1 MKGSIVLGTLGVV
14 GLMGALLFVT
24 INEVDRMQTAER
36 AYDSRAIETGAL
48 EFESRCRSCHGPQGK
63 GTPLAPA
70 LNTAALFDGSRLAAA
85 GYAGTVDDFVRG
97 TISAGRPVPS
107 AGTNYPQ
114 RMPTWGERFGGPL
127 RDDQV
132 DSLVAF
138 VMNWEDRAL
147 AEGAAAPELPA
158 DQAVGT
164 DITQTL
170 PTGDPARGRTLAEGT
185 LGCAACHTLST
196 VGPAWAGDAT
206 AAGIG
211 LRADVRLDEPGYTG
225 AATTAEHYLLES
237 IVDPNAYLVSGFE
250 ANLMPGTFSG
260 RLTPQDAADLI
271 AYMLTFK

>member
-1 MKGSIVLGTLGVV
+1 MKGSIVLGTLGLL

-24 INEVDRMQTAER
+24 INEVDRMQTAEA
-36 AYDSRAIETGAL
+36 AYEARSVETGAL

-63 GTPLAPA
+63 GTPLAPP
-70 LNTAALFDGSRLAAA
+70 LNTAALFDGTRLAAA

-147 AEGAAAPELPA
+147 AEGPAAPELPPGE
-158 DQAVGT
+158 AVGT

-170 PTGDPARGRTLAEGT
+170 PAGDVANGKTQAEGT

-196 VGPAWAGDAT
+196 LGPAWAGDAT
-206 AAGIG
+206 APGIG
-211 LRADVRLDEPGYTG
+211 TRAATRIDEPGYTG
-225 AATTAEHYLLES
+225 AAASAEQYLLES
-237 IVDPNAYLVSGFE
+237 IVNPNAHLVSGFE
-250 ANLMPGTFSG
+250 TVAMPVTFSG

-271 AYMLTFK
+271 AYMLTFD

>member
-1 MKGSIVLGTLGVV
+1 MKGSIVLGTLGLL

-36 AYDSRAIETGAL
+36 AYDSRAVETGAL
-48 EFESRCRSCHGPQGK
+48 EFESRCRSCHGPQGR

-132 DSLVAF
+132 DALVSF
-138 VMNWEDRAL
+138 VMNWEDRAT
-147 AEGAAAPELPA
+147 AEATAAPELPA
-158 DQAVGT
+158 GEAVGT

-170 PTGDPARGRTLAEGT
+170 PEGDAGRGQTLAEGP

-196 VGPAWAGDAT
+196 VGPAWAGEGAT
-206 AAGIG
+206 PGIG
-211 LRADVRLDEPGYTG
+211 ARAAARLDEPGYGG
-225 AATTAEHYLLES
+225 AATTAEQYLLES
-237 IVDPNAYLVSGFE
+237 VVETNTYLVAGFE
-250 ANLMPGTFSG
+250 ANIMPGAFG
-260 RLTPQDAADLI
+260 ARLTPQDAAHLI
-271 AYMLTFK
+271 AYMLTFN

>member
-1 MKGSIVLGTLGVV
+1 MKGSIVLGTLALL

-24 INEVDRMQTAER
+24 INEVDRMRTAEAAYAAR
-36 AYDSRAIETGAL
+36 AVETGAL

-158 DQAVGT
+158 DQAVGL

-170 PTGDPARGRTLAEGT
+170 PTGDAARGRTLAEGT
-185 LGCAACHTLST
+185 LGCAACHTFGNADLGTKPADLEKNKST
-196 VGPAWAGDAT
+196 TQLAPNLRFARERMEPETIIAWILDPPGMKPGT
-206 AAGIG
+206 VMPKLMIS
-211 LRADVRLDEPGYTG
+211 RADAELLRDFILFGDPG
-225 AATTAEHYLLES
+225 AR
-237 IVDPNAYLVSGFE
+237 P
-250 ANLMPGTFSG
+250 
-260 RLTPQDAADLI
+260 
-271 AYMLTFK
+271 

>member
-1 MKGSIVLGTLGVV
+1 MKGSIGLGTLALL

-24 INEVDRMQTAER
+24 INEVDRMRTAEAAYAAR
-36 AYDSRAIETGAL
+36 AVETGAL

-158 DQAVGT
+158 DQAVGL

-170 PTGDPARGRTLAEGT
+170 PTGDAARGRTLAEGT

-211 LRADVRLDEPGYTG
+211 LRAALRLDEPGYTG
-225 AATTAEHYLLES
+225 AAATAEQYLLES

-260 RLTPQDAADLI
+260 RLTPQDASDLI
-271 AYMLTFK
+271 AYMLTFD

>member
-1 MKGSIVLGTLGVV
+1 MKGSIVLGTLA
-14 GLMGALLFVT
+14 LLRLRGALLVVT
-24 INEVDRMQTAER
+24 INEVDRMRTAEAAYAAR
-36 AYDSRAIETGAL
+36 AVETGAL

-70 LNTAALFDGSRLAAA
+70 LNTAALFDGSPLGAPRSCPVPQGKGTPLAPPLNTAALFDGSRLAAA

-147 AEGAAAPELPA
+147 AEGAAAPGLPA
-158 DQAVGT
+158 DQAVGL

-170 PTGDPARGRTLAEGT
+170 PTGDAARGRTLAEGT
-185 LGCAACHTLST
+185 LGCAARHTLST
-196 VGPAWAGDAT
+196 C
-206 AAGIG
+206 
-211 LRADVRLDEPGYTG
+211 G
-225 AATTAEHYLLES
+225 A
-237 IVDPNAYLVSGFE
+237 V
-250 ANLMPGTFSG
+250 
-260 RLTPQDAADLI
+260 
-271 AYMLTFK
+271 

>member
-1 MKGSIVLGTLGVV
+1 MKGSIVLGTLALL

-36 AYDSRAIETGAL
+36 AYDARAVETGAL

-63 GTPLAPA
+63 GTPLAPP

-85 GYAGTVDDFVRG
+85 GYAGTVDNFVRG

-158 DQAVGT
+158 DQAV
-164 DITQTL
+164 
-170 PTGDPARGRTLAEGT
+170 
-185 LGCAACHTLST
+185 
-196 VGPAWAGDAT
+196 
-206 AAGIG
+206 
-211 LRADVRLDEPGYTG
+211 
-225 AATTAEHYLLES
+225 
-237 IVDPNAYLVSGFE
+237 
-250 ANLMPGTFSG
+250 
-260 RLTPQDAADLI
+260 
-271 AYMLTFK
+271 